1 MPVNVQLLII
11 DPQVDF
17 CDPNGSLFV
26 PGSTEDMDRLSVMVK
41 RLKDKISDIHV
52 TLDSH
57 HPVDI
62 AHSVWFRSLA
72 PPFGWHPGCG

>member
-26 PGSTEDMDRLSVMVK
+26 PGSTEDIDRLSLMVK
-41 RLKDKISDIHV
+41 RLKNKISDIHV

-57 HPVDI
+57 HPMR
-62 AHSVWFRSLA
+62 AETTPHLSPQLA
-72 PPFGWHPGCG
+72 PRT